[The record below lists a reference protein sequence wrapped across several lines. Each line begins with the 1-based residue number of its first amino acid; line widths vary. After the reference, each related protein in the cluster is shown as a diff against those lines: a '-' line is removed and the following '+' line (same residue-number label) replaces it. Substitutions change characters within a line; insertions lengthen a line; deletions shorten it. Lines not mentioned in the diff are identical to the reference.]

1 MSKPHS
7 AGRNTGHGQD
17 ASGFDRVEQIVLARL
32 ADELANRRELNID
45 RGGAQA
51 PVDHLGT
58 VLHQQGTRD
67 RAARLSN
74 EREELIEGCEVRA
87 FRMRG

>member
-51 PVDHLGT
+51 PLLNGQGTGT
-58 VLHQQGTRD
+58 VPGGGKLG
-67 RAARLSN
+67 LC
-74 EREELIEGCEVRA
+74 L
-87 FRMRG
+87 